1 MKIRKFEF
9 DLKEENCFRI
19 YWHFDKISAIS
30 RKSINYIN
38 SNLSR
43 SLFILVFV
51 TLHQKQT
58 NETSIKKNSL
68 DYRNDLNTK

>member
-19 YWHFDKISAIS
+19 YWPFDKIS
-30 RKSINYIN
+30 RNNIN

-58 NETSIKKNSL
+58 NETSIKKTL
-68 DYRNDLNTK
+68 